1 MRGYIQ
7 SMSDKCHNVFNINI
21 HRKRGFPDVTNINH
35 PMPLMCERFDS
46 NTLRMFLTNAQP
58 LIYSSI
64 NLIVFIKK

>member
-46 NTLRMFLTNAQP
+46 NTLRLFL
-58 LIYSSI
+58 I
-64 NLIVFIKK
+64 